1 VWRCAC
7 AVQGSTTTGQA
18 QAAAERA
25 QGSSAN
31 GGAAVQ
37 VGGDTSTHHFACMH
51 AGALLIS
58 RGARGSLLFLQ
69 AREAGSVGLGGGGGG
84 GPTHTATHGQ
94 SRGSSTLFDAPKS
107 TVPTHPRQL
116 TNGIK
121 ALAADVI

>member
-1 VWRCAC
+1 MWRCAC

-69 AREAGSVGLGGGGGG
+69 AREAGSVGLGGGGGV
-84 GPTHTATHGQ
+84 A
-94 SRGSSTLFDAPKS
+94 
-107 TVPTHPRQL
+107 QL
-116 TNGIK
+116 TLPPTAK
-121 ALAADVI
+121 AEAVAHCLMPPNRPFQLIPGN

>member
-58 RGARGSLLFLQ
+58 RGARGGASSFYNGERL
-69 AREAGSVGLGGGGGG
+69 GLWGGGGGG
-84 GPTHTATHGQ
+84 EVA
-94 SRGSSTLFDAPKS
+94 
-107 TVPTHPRQL
+107 QL
-116 TNGIK
+116 TLSPTAK
-121 ALAADVI
+121 AEAGAHCLMPPNRPFQLIPGN

>member
-1 VWRCAC
+1 MWRCAC

-58 RGARGSLLFLQ
+58 RERGGASSFYK
-69 AREAGSVGLGGGGGG
+69 RERLGAWDWEEGGW
-84 GPTHTATHGQ
+84 PNSHC
-94 SRGSSTLFDAPKS
+94 
-107 TVPTHPRQL
+107 HPRPKPRQ
-116 TNGIK
+116 
-121 ALAADVI
+121 